1 MRRVMTRRADG
12 LYVPMPATEPAPP
25 MGDPEVGALLA
36 WSVVRKDP
44 MDLEPIKAELTT
56 LSRDW
61 LVRALSMIGTVFSN
75 GKDTV
80 PAHRALAAEMLT
92 GDIREAAL
100 SAFDDGEVSAFL
112 HPHGLLVA
120 VKLALS
126 YGSTSSDRTDADLL
140 AHLLLAGN
148 EVAVASDG
156 ESLDHLSAVA
166 LRSSVF
172 DLKEEVRYL
181 IPRYHELLVERARPA
196 VGKIGLDLG
205 LLFQES
211 TGGLSID
218 DYLALSVVVWAMF
231 ARFRTAEDLGDKN
244 YGGIL
249 DDLGRRSLT
258 ADTWD
263 RFTTLL
269 VVDIAEAAVAVAG
282 DEQASLTLGQ
292 VNLFRERPLIRLSTG
307 EVVPVW
313 LPWLQSKIGD
323 GLRWTIQGALKGD
336 TAAINRFTDALGALF
351 EDYAYSLLAR
361 LYPDQ
366 GNLRMLY
373 PEQEYKRGQNV
384 EKSNDATLFVGDAAI
399 FFEFTIT
406 APRVT
411 DLFAGDTEAYR
422 QFIRRRFLEEG
433 SNHKLLKLG
442 RRIEDFLSGALVFES
457 VDRAVVR
464 RIYPVLVTLVPWPRH
479 RVISRA
485 LGPLFESLSLLRGG
499 VRDGVSVRPW
509 RLISIE
515 EMEML
520 EGTIAAGNDSLEAV
534 LAGWVDST
542 FSESSLNNY
551 LLLGR
556 GWTEE
561 ANPYLRGKYQVLV
574 ERIKG
579 EAASR
584 VRLEE
589 A

>member
-1 MRRVMTRRADG
+1 
-12 LYVPMPATEPAPP
+12 